1 MYSPMPFERQA
12 PRDGIPLQE
21 EADTFRS
28 PYNANLK
35 ITLETT

>member
-1 MYSPMPFERQA
+1 MPFERQA
-12 PRDGIPLQE
+12 PRERYSPWE